1 MTSTPPRA
9 ARRPRTVQRADGP
22 HEDPYAWLRDRED
35 PDVIAHLEANNAH
48 VDTVLG
54 HLDDLRE
61 TLFREIRSR
70 VVETDVSVP
79 VVDGPWAYYHRTV
92 EGRDYAIHCRRPADA
107 AHAPLDPVT
116 PPEDE
121 QVVLDENALAEG
133 HGYLAVGGIAV
144 APDHDRIAT
153 LVDNDGNEEYV
164 LEVRDL
170 ASGVERG
177 SEPSRVLEQV
187 TDRAAYG
194 LAWTR
199 DGTHLLYTTPDDAWR
214 PHRVWRH
221 RVGAPG
227 GPDHDELL
235 FEEPDERFWL
245 GIGTTRS
252 RAFIQVTVASKQTSE
267 VHLVDA
273 HDPTAT
279 PRVVAPR
286 RAGVEYHVEHD
297 RARDRLLVLA
307 NVDGAVDFQL
317 LQAPVDR
324 PGDWQP
330 LLAHRPGV
338 RLEDVD
344 AFADH
349 LVLTERADAAVR
361 LRVLDPATVQGEV
374 LDLEDP
380 TAITTLGAVTDDATS
395 TVRVVTT
402 SLTVPATVLDVDLA
416 SGERTVRKQQQVPGY
431 DPDQYVSDRVWAT
444 AEDGTRVPISL
455 VRHVDTPTDGT
466 AACFLYGYGAYEI
479 SSDPEFSPWRLTL
492 LDRGVVYAIA
502 HVRGGGELGRA
513 WYEQGRL
520 EHKATTFTDFVACAD
535 HLVDTGT
542 CARDRLAIFG
552 GSAGGMLVGA
562 VLNLRPDLCRA
573 AVAAVPFVD
582 VLSTMSDATLPLTVP
597 EYEEWGDPNR
607 PEVAATI
614 RSYSPVDNVR
624 DAAYPALL
632 VTAGLND
639 PRVGYWE
646 PAKWVEH
653 LRDHDTGGRPILLR
667 TELGAGH
674 GGPSGRYDAWR
685 ERALFAAFVLDQV
698 GAATAPTTT

>member
-1 MTSTPPRA
+1 MSTTPPRA
-9 ARRPRTVQRADGP
+9 PRRPRTVPRVDGP
-22 HEDPYAWLRDRED
+22 FEDPYAWLRDRDD

-48 VDTVLG
+48 VDAVLG
-54 HLDDLRE
+54 HLDELRE
-61 TLFREIRSR
+61 TLFQEIRSR

-92 EGRDYAIHCRRPADA
+92 EGRDYAIHCRRPSE
-107 AHAPLDPVT
+107 HARDPLDPVT

-144 APDHDRIAT
+144 DPDQTRIAY
-153 LVDNDGNEEYV
+153 LVDTDGDEEYA
-164 LEVRDL
+164 LRIRDL
-170 ASGVERG
+170 ATG
-177 SEPSRVLEQV
+177 SEAETQV

-199 DGTHLLYTTPDDAWR
+199 DGSHLLYTTPDEAWR

-221 RVGAPG
+221 RVGGPG
-227 GPDHDELL
+227 GPEHDTLL

-252 RAFIQVTVASKQTSE
+252 RDFVLISVASKQTSE
-267 VHLVDA
+267 VHLLDA
-273 HDPTAT
+273 HDPAAT

-297 RARDRLLVLA
+297 RARDRLLVLTNA
-307 NVDGAVDFQL
+307 DDAVDFQL
-317 LQAPVDR
+317 RQASIDR
-324 PGDWQP
+324 PDDWQP
-330 LLAHRPGV
+330 FLDHRPGV

-361 LRVLDPATVQGEV
+361 LRVLDPATGQGDV
-374 LDLEDP
+374 LDLDDP

-402 SLTVPATVLDVDLA
+402 SLTVPATVLEVDLVTD
-416 SGERTVRKQQQVPGY
+416 ERVVRKQQEVPGY
-431 DPDQYVSDRVWAT
+431 DPARYVSDRVWAT

-455 VRHVDTPTDGT
+455 VRHVDTPTDGS
-466 AACFLYGYGAYEI
+466 AAAFLYGYGAYEI

-520 EHKATTFTDFVACAD
+520 EHKATSFTDFVACAD
-535 HLVDTGT
+535 HLVDTGV
-542 CARDRLAIFG
+542 CARDRLAVFG
-552 GSAGGMLVGA
+552 GSAGGLLVGA
-562 VLNLRPDLCRA
+562 ALNLRPDLCRA
-573 AVAAVPFVD
+573 VVAAVPFVD

-597 EYEEWGDPNR
+597 EYEEWGDPNL

-624 DAAYPALL
+624 DAAYPAIL

-646 PAKWVEH
+646 PAKWVAH

-698 GAATAPTTT
+698 GATATRSSAPTTA

>member
-1 MTSTPPRA
+1 M
-9 ARRPRTVQRADGP
+9 
-22 HEDPYAWLRDRED
+22 
-35 PDVIAHLEANNAH
+35 
-48 VDTVLG
+48 
-54 HLDDLRE
+54 
-61 TLFREIRSR
+61 
-70 VVETDVSVP
+70 VETDVSVP

-92 EGRDYAIHCRRPADA
+92 EGRDYAIHCRRPAA
-107 AHAPLDPVT
+107 NAHAPLDPVT
-116 PPEDE
+116 PPDDE

-133 HGYLAVGGIAV
+133 HDYLAVGGIAV

-153 LVDNDGNEEYV
+153 LVDTDGNEEYV

-170 ASGVERG
+170 ATGE
-177 SEPSRVLEQV
+177 VLEQI

-199 DGTHLLYTTPDDAWR
+199 DGSHVLYTTPDDAWR

-221 RVGAPG
+221 RLGGPG
-227 GPDHDELL
+227 GAGHDELL
-235 FEEPDERFWL
+235 FDESDERFWL

-252 RAFIQVTVASKQTSE
+252 RDFVLISVASKQTSE
-267 VHLVDA
+267 VHLLDA
-273 HDPTAT
+273 RDPAAT

-286 RAGVEYHVEHD
+286 RPGVEYHVEHD
-297 RARDRLLVLA
+297 RARDRLLVLT

-317 LQAPVDR
+317 RGAPVDR
-324 PGDWQP
+324 PEDWQP
-330 LLAHRPGV
+330 LVAHRPGV

-361 LRVLDPATVQGEV
+361 LRVLDPDTGAGEV
-374 LDLEDP
+374 LDLDDP
-380 TAITTLGAVTDDATS
+380 TAITTLGAVTDDTTS
-395 TVRVVTT
+395 LVRVVTT

-416 SGERTVRKQQQVPGY
+416 TGERTLRKQQEVPGY
-431 DPDQYVSDRVWAT
+431 DPARYVSERVWAT
-444 AEDGTRVPISL
+444 ADDGTRVPISL

-466 AACFLYGYGAYEI
+466 AAGFLYGYGAYEI
-479 SSDPEFSPWRLTL
+479 SSDPEFSPWRLSL

-535 HLVDTGT
+535 HLVDTGV

-552 GSAGGMLVGA
+552 GSAGGLLVGA

-597 EYEEWGDPNR
+597 EYEEWGDPNL

-624 DAAYPALL
+624 DAAYPAIL

-646 PAKWVEH
+646 PAKWVAH
-653 LRDHDTGGRPILLR
+653 LRDHDTGDRPILLK

-698 GAATAPTTT
+698 GVAAAAHR

>member
-1 MTSTPPRA
+1 MSTTPPRA
-9 ARRPRTVQRADGP
+9 PRRPRTVQRADGAV
-22 HEDPYAWLRDRED
+22 EDPYAWLRDRDD
-35 PDVIAHLEANNAH
+35 PDVVAHLEANNAH
-48 VDTVLG
+48 VDAVLG

-61 TLFREIRSR
+61 TLFQEIRSR

-79 VVDGPWAYYHRTV
+79 VVDGPWAYYHRTI
-92 EGRDYAIHCRRPADA
+92 EGRDYAIHCRRRAER
-107 AHAPLDPVT
+107 AHEPLDPVV

-144 APDHDRIAT
+144 APEHDRIAY
-153 LVDNDGNEEYV
+153 LVDTDGDEEYA
-164 LEVRDL
+164 LRIRDL
-170 ASGVERG
+170 ATGQETR
-177 SEPSRVLEQV
+177 V

-199 DGTHLLYTTPDDAWR
+199 DGSCVLYTTPDASWR

-221 RVGAPG
+221 RVGGPG
-227 GPDHDELL
+227 GPEHDELL

-252 RAFIQVTVASKQTSE
+252 RDFVLIGVASKQTSE
-267 VHLVDA
+267 VHLLDA
-273 HDPTAT
+273 HDPAAT

-286 RAGVEYHVEHD
+286 RGGVEYHVEHD
-297 RARDRLLVLA
+297 RVRDRLLVLT

-317 LQAPVDR
+317 RQAPVDR
-324 PGDWQP
+324 PDDWQP
-330 LLAHRPGV
+330 LLDHRPGV

-361 LRVLDPATVQGEV
+361 LRVLDPATGRGEV
-374 LDLEDP
+374 LDLDDP

-402 SLTVPATVLDVDLA
+402 SLTTPVTVLDVDLH
-416 SGERTVRKQQQVPGY
+416 SGRRTRRKQQEVPGY
-431 DPDQYVSDRVWAT
+431 HPDRYVSDRVWAT

-455 VRHVDTPTDGT
+455 VRHVDTPADGS
-466 AACFLYGYGAYEI
+466 AAAFLYGYGAYEI

-535 HLVDTGT
+535 HLVDAGV

-552 GSAGGMLVGA
+552 GSAGGLLVGA
-562 VLNLRPDLCRA
+562 ALNLRPDLCRA
-573 AVAAVPFVD
+573 VVAAVPFVD

-597 EYEEWGDPNR
+597 EYEEWGDPNL

-624 DAAYPALL
+624 DAAYPAIL

-646 PAKWVEH
+646 PAKWVAH

-685 ERALFAAFVLDQV
+685 ERALFAAFMLDQV
-698 GAATAPTTT
+698 DATATTTSHSTPD